1 MRVRFQKGFTLIELM
16 IVIAII
22 GILAAVALPAYQD
35 YTLKAKVSEVILAA
49 DNCKTSVSEAYQSG
63 TTLQFPGANGF
74 GCENTAGPVS
84 AYVNTVTTNANG
96 EIIVKAQG
104 TGSGAID
111 GNVLSLEPM
120 DATGTNVLTVYDMCK
135 AIDRGMEITG
145 IGLLEKSGGRS
156 GTWRRGTSSS

>member
-63 TTLQFPGANGF
+63 TTAQFPAANGF

-84 AYVNTVTTNANG
+84 KYVNTVTTNGNG

-104 TGSGAID
+104 TGSAGID
-111 GNVLSLEPM
+111 GNVLSLEPQ
-120 DATGTNVLTVYDMCK
+120 DANGNTLTSASVPTGVGHWRCGSTAAATPTSIGSKYLPASC
-135 AIDRGMEITG
+135 RG
-145 IGLLEKSGGRS
+145 
-156 GTWRRGTSSS
+156 